1 MNYKRLAS
9 ISYGHFAIDI
19 LNSSIAI
26 ILTSVS
32 SDFDLSVSQIG
43 FGAMIYTFAA
53 AFSQPLFGLVADRLR
68 GRWLGAIGLAWTI
81 LFYALAAF
89 APNYPVLIT
98 LLTIG
103 ALGSGA
109 FHPVGI
115 VNAADAGG
123 DYPTS
128 STSIFFLLGQSG
140 LALGPIVSGIVL
152 QNMGLSGLPYIA
164 LAMTPAVVMMAIFL
178 NEPMADHASTPESKP
193 ESASESTPAE
203 HSVDAAAPTGIE
215 RPQVGR
221 LVVTAFVL
229 AIALRATTI
238 QSFAVLLPKYFD
250 DLGFTSGEYGL
261 MLGIFTLGGALGTL
275 SGGIFGDRFER
286 RRLMVAALL
295 CSVPFALA
303 LLNTQGF
310 AYFVTAFIAGGL
322 LNVPHSIMLIIGQE
336 LLPKRKGFIGGAV
349 LGFMFAS
356 GAGMAWVA
364 SWFADWIGLTTV
376 LTVLAFFPIAAAAAT
391 LLLPR
396 SRSIVLS
403 STGAAPTE
411 TAPTE
416 TAPTETAPTETAPA
430 EIAPAETAPT
440 VVSAD

>member
-1 MNYKRLAS
+1 MKYKRLAS

-53 AFSQPLFGLVADRLR
+53 AFSQPLFGLVADKLR
-68 GRWLGAIGLAWTI
+68 GRWLGAIGLAWTMT
-81 LFYALAAF
+81 FYALAAF

-128 STSIFFLLGQSG
+128 STSIFFLLGRSG

-152 QNMGLSGLPYIA
+152 QQMGLAGLPYIA
-164 LAMTPAVVMMAIFL
+164 LAMTPAVIMMAIFL
-178 NEPMADHASTPESKP
+178 RDPMAEEKDEPETPAAEASDTKT
-193 ESASESTPAE
+193 SASGASASGAVT
-203 HSVDAAAPTGIE
+203 
-215 RPQVGR
+215 RPPVGR
-221 LVVTAFVL
+221 VVVTAFVL

-238 QSFAVLLPKYFD
+238 QSYAVLLPKYFD
-250 DLGFTSGEYGL
+250 DLGYTSAMYGT
-261 MLGIFTLGGALGTL
+261 MVGIFTLGGAIGTL

-286 RRLMVAALL
+286 RTLMVVALL
-295 CSVPFALA
+295 LSVPFSLA
-303 LLNTQGF
+303 LLNTAGA
-310 AYFVTAFIAGGL
+310 AYFVAAFVAGAL
-322 LNVPHSIMLIIGQE
+322 LNVPHSIMLIIGQG

-364 SWFADWIGLTTV
+364 SWFADWVGLTAV
-376 LTVLAFFPIAAAAAT
+376 LTVLAFFPVAAAAAT
-391 LLLPR
+391 LFLPR
-396 SRSIVLS
+396 SKSTVLVSIE
-403 STGAAPTE
+403 TE
-411 TAPTE
+411 PS
-416 TAPTETAPTETAPA
+416 P
-430 EIAPAETAPT
+430 I
-440 VVSAD
+440 SAD

>member
-1 MNYKRLAS
+1 MKYKRLAS

-32 SDFDLSVSQIG
+32 GDFDLSVSQIG

-53 AFSQPLFGLVADRLR
+53 AFSQPLFGLVADKLR
-68 GRWLGAIGLAWTI
+68 GRWLGAIGLAWTMT
-81 LFYALAAF
+81 FYALAAF

-152 QNMGLSGLPYIA
+152 QQMGLAGLPYIA
-164 LAMTPAVVMMAIFL
+164 LAMTPAVIMMAIFL
-178 NEPMADHASTPESKP
+178 REPMAEEKDEPETPAAEVSNTAVSNTAVSNTAA
-193 ESASESTPAE
+193 SASRAIT
-203 HSVDAAAPTGIE
+203 
-215 RPQVGR
+215 RPPVGR
-221 LVVTAFVL
+221 VVATAFVL

-238 QSFAVLLPKYFD
+238 QSYAVLLPKYFD
-250 DLGFTSGEYGL
+250 DLGYSSAMYGT
-261 MLGIFTLGGALGTL
+261 MIGIFILGGAIGTL

-286 RRLMVAALL
+286 RTLMVVALL
-295 CSVPFALA
+295 LSVPFSLA
-303 LLNTQGF
+303 LLNTSG
-310 AYFVTAFIAGGL
+310 AVYFVAAFIAGGL
-322 LNVPHSIMLIIGQE
+322 LNVPHSIMLIIGQG

-364 SWFADWIGLTTV
+364 SWFADWVGLTAV

-391 LLLPR
+391 LFLPR
-396 SRSIVLS
+396 SKSTVLVS
-403 STGAAPTE
+403 VETE
-411 TAPTE
+411 PS
-416 TAPTETAPTETAPA
+416 P
-430 EIAPAETAPT
+430 
-440 VVSAD
+440 VSAD

>member
-1 MNYKRLAS
+1 MKKKRLAA

-32 SDFDLSVSQIG
+32 SDFGLTVSQIG

-53 AFSQPLFGLVADRLR
+53 AFSQPLFGLVADKLR
-68 GRWLGAIGLAWTI
+68 GRWLGAIGLLWTMV
-81 LFYALAAF
+81 FYSLAAF

-128 STSIFFLLGQSG
+128 STSVFFLLGQSG

-152 QNMGLSGLPYIA
+152 QNMGLAGLPYIA
-164 LAMTPAVVMMAIFL
+164 LAMTPAVIMMVVFL
-178 NEPMADHASTPESKP
+178 REPVAEEKHASEDQ
-193 ESASESTPAE
+193 A
-203 HSVDAAAPTGIE
+203 VDAAGSNVGAGTVS
-215 RPQVGR
+215 RPKVSK

-238 QSFAVLLPKYFD
+238 QSYAVLLPKYFD
-250 DLGFTSGEYGL
+250 DLGFTSAMYGT
-261 MLGIFTLGGALGTL
+261 MVGIFILGGALGTFF
-275 SGGIFGDRFER
+275 GGIFGDRFER
-286 RRLMVAALL
+286 RTLMAVALVL
-295 CSVPFALA
+295 SVPFSLA
-303 LLNTQGF
+303 LLNTQGA
-310 AYFVTAFIAGGL
+310 AYFVAAFMAGAL
-322 LNVPHSIMLIIGQE
+322 LNVPHSIMLIVGQG

-364 SWFADWIGLTTV
+364 SWFADWVGLTTV
-376 LTVLAFFPIAAAAAT
+376 LTVLAFFPIGSAVAT
-391 LLLPR
+391 LFLPKSRSTVLLPAEPEP
-396 SRSIVLS
+396 S
-403 STGAAPTE
+403 
-411 TAPTE
+411 
-416 TAPTETAPTETAPA
+416 PA
-430 EIAPAETAPT
+430 
-440 VVSAD
+440 SAD

>member
-1 MNYKRLAS
+1 MNYKRLTS
-9 ISYGHFAIDI
+9 ISYGHFSIDI

-32 SDFDLSVSQIG
+32 NDFGLSVSQIG

-81 LFYALAAF
+81 AFYALAAF
-89 APNYPVLIT
+89 SPNYPVLIT

-140 LALGPIVSGIVL
+140 LALGPIVSGLVL

-164 LAMTPAVVMMAIFL
+164 LAMTPAVIMMAVFL
-178 NEPMADHASTPESKP
+178 NEPMADSAPEP
-193 ESASESTPAE
+193 EAKSAG
-203 HSVDAAAPTGIE
+203 DAAAVATPTGTA

-221 LVVTAFVL
+221 FVITAFVL

-250 DLGFTSGEYGL
+250 NLGYTSGEYGL
-261 MLGIFTLGGALGTL
+261 MLGIFTMGGALGTL

-286 RRLMVAALL
+286 RTLMVVALL
-295 CSVPFALA
+295 LSVPFSLA
-303 LLNTQGF
+303 LLNTQGM
-310 AYFVTAFIAGGL
+310 AYFVAAFLAGGL

-364 SWFADWIGLTTV
+364 SWFADWVGLGTV
-376 LTVLAFFPIAAAAAT
+376 LTLLAFFPIAAAAIT
-391 LLLPR
+391 LVLPR
-396 SRSIVLS
+396 SRSRLLS
-403 STGAAPTE
+403 SAESIPTAA
-411 TAPTE
+411 
-416 TAPTETAPTETAPA
+416 
-430 EIAPAETAPT
+430 
-440 VVSAD
+440 SGD

>member
-32 SDFDLSVSQIG
+32 GDFDLSVSQIG

-89 APNYPVLIT
+89 SPSYPVLIT

-152 QNMGLSGLPYIA
+152 QNMGLAGLPYIA

-178 NEPMADHASTPESKP
+178 NDPMTDHAPQPESKP
-193 ESASESTPAE
+193 TE
-203 HSVDAAAPTGIE
+203 HSTDVAAPTVTQ

-250 DLGFTSGEYGL
+250 NLGFTSGEYGL
-261 MLGIFTLGGALGTL
+261 MLGIFTMGGALGTL

-286 RRLMVAALL
+286 RTLMVAALL
-295 CSVPFALA
+295 CSVPFSLA
-303 LLNTQGF
+303 LLNTQGM
-310 AYFVTAFIAGGL
+310 AYFVAAFIAGGL

-376 LTVLAFFPIAAAAAT
+376 LTVLAFFPIGAAAVT

-396 SRSIVLS
+396 SRSTVLS
-403 STGAAPTE
+403 STEPAPS
-411 TAPTE
+411 A
-416 TAPTETAPTETAPA
+416 
-430 EIAPAETAPT
+430 
-440 VVSAD
+440 VSAD